1 MLRGSSSL
9 LEGGGSAVTHLVIEG
24 GDIELRRQWEEAVA
38 QEMAECAAAEAAEAA
53 EAADEDAGAAAAAA
67 AVAAGGGFGGG
78 GGELR
83 VMVVE
88 PRAWRRALLTPKEQ
102 KTGKLAKAA
111 ARLIARQ
118 VVAECSAQAD
128 ARHEGAFNTD
138 AAEAVLLG
146 FFSVLELG
154 WVQRS
159 PSVRRYQ
166 NGDIVVPKKAPAP
179 PKKRF

>member
-1 MLRGSSSL
+1 MLRGSSTL
-9 LEGGGSAVTHLVIEG
+9 LEGGGRAVTHLVIEG
-24 GDIELRRQWEEAVA
+24 GDVELRRQWEEAVA
-38 QEMAECAAAEAAEAA
+38 QETAERAAEAVEAA
-53 EAADEDAGAAAAAA
+53 EDEDAAPVPAP
-67 AVAAGGGFGGG
+67 VAAGGGFGAGA
-78 GGELR
+78 GELR

-154 WVQRS
+154 WEHRS

-166 NGDIVVPKKAPAP
+166 NGDIVVPKKAPAA